1 MLGFDSPLVLGSSV
15 CLHKRERTDLERR
28 TQQSDITPARSV
40 SLSPELAARRP
51 TLVSHV
57 PSGASLDSD
66 QHFEPGT
73 NTTPIQEHPPGQL
86 HPRRRGGSGG
96 GGALTS
102 VAYSSS
108 SDGELVQLNQQ
119 QQQQLLQETPG
130 VLATTA
136 GAPTYLPAAALGL
149 GLHQHPLVA
158 HGGPPGGCCAV
169 TTSHN
174 IGECYDK
181 TVLRDAFKITCGLPK
196 RQVLL

>member
-1 MLGFDSPLVLGSSV
+1 VNF
-15 CLHKRERTDLERR
+15 KAIRR
-28 TQQSDITPARSV
+28 FACEEH
-40 SLSPELAARRP
+40 LSPRQF
-51 TLVSHV
+51 
-57 PSGASLDSD
+57 LDSD
-66 QHFEPGT
+66 QHFNPGT

-86 HPRRRGGSGG
+86 HPRRRGGGG
-96 GGALTS
+96 GGGGLTS

-108 SDGELVQLNQQ
+108 SDGELVGLHLSQ
-119 QQQQLLQETPG
+119 QQQQLLQDTPG

-174 IGECYDK
+174 IGECYNIHGPCSK
-181 TVLRDAFKITCGLPK
+181 WQGSLFKITATAAARLP
-196 RQVLL
+196 

>member
-1 MLGFDSPLVLGSSV
+1 MGGLSLPPIKATNWTSEKDADAGHNCSKSA
-15 CLHKRERTDLERR
+15 CLTPEP
-28 TQQSDITPARSV
+28 QS
-40 SLSPELAARRP
+40 SPE
-51 TLVSHV
+51 VYCCIGV
-57 PSGASLDSD
+57 PSTASLDSH
-66 QHFEPGT
+66 QHSNPGT

-96 GGALTS
+96 GGTLTS

-108 SDGELVQLNQQ
+108 SDGELIQ

-174 IGECYDK
+174 IGKCEM
-181 TVLRDAFKITCGLPK
+181 FKITAGLPK
-196 RQVLL
+196 QEILLYLQSG